1 MHKMFGW
8 APGLGVR
15 VLESTRV
22 DSHLDHLG
30 GHGGARRL
38 PKLRWAFNPAGMSVI
53 TCPRKERA

>member
-22 DSHLDHLG
+22 DSHWTILALTEGLG
-30 GHGGARRL
+30 VSATSFL
-38 PKLRWAFNPAGMSVI
+38 
-53 TCPRKERA
+53 